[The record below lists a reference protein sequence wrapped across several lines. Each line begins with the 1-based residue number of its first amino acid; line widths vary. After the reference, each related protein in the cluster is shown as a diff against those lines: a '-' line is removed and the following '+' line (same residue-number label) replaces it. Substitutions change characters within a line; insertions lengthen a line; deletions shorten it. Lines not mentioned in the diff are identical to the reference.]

1 MKYASVIVDIASSQV
16 DKIFDYIIP
25 EELEV
30 LAGTRV
36 LVPFGAR
43 TIEGIIVIVNNETS
57 VTTHKLKRIIRPL
70 DSFPVITEGQFKI
83 AEFLRENNH
92 IGYADSFRLF
102 LPSEMRSGKIK
113 DLITID
119 LSLSD
124 EAAAKEY
131 LSKLKSNATSLRGA
145 ITELLE
151 RGVVGQVEMNKKYGN
166 GAISKLKAD
175 GLITSRERVVYRS
188 PYKSVAVSD
197 NSGVKLTKTQESVV
211 NAISSIPQNYLLHGV
226 TGSGKT
232 EVYMHVIS
240 NMLSS
245 NKTAIMLVPEISLTP
260 QVLSNFRNRFGEKVA
275 ILHSGLS
282 AGERFDEWKR
292 ILMKEAKIV
301 IGARSAIF
309 APLENLGVIIIDEEH
324 DGSYIS
330 ESHPRY
336 NTIEIAEF
344 MAKSNDCALVLGSAT
359 PSLESYHKAIGGD
372 YVLLE
377 MKERVNAKPLPPLKI
392 VDMGKE
398 IRDGNNGVFSR
409 ELLNSLERTINE
421 GNQAM
426 IFLNRRGYA
435 SFLMCKECGWVAK
448 CTDCD
453 VSLVYHRA
461 ENALKCHY
469 CGNRYRVFDVCP
481 QCGSESIKEG
491 ALGTQKVVEELNK
504 LFPNV
509 KILRMDNDT
518 TQTKDAHV
526 KILNEFRSGRAHI
539 LVGTQMIAKGH
550 DFPQV
555 TLVGIID
562 ADVSLHQSSYK
573 AVEKTFQ
580 LITQVA
586 GRAGRADK
594 SGEIILQTYAPRHY
608 IYKMASTY
616 DYAAFYKKEIN
627 AREVTNF
634 PPFSIILRILISG
647 ESEENVRAL
656 TKLLYEQMQGFQQKN
671 MGDLVYLGVMKSP
684 IGRIQGKFRY
694 QILTRVKTSASG
706 KTKDFIFKILDENKL
721 KDITTF
727 VEINPSNLS

>member
-43 TIEGIIVIVNNETS
+43 TIEGIIVSVNNETS